1 MEAALPEGN
10 GQATA
15 RRLGEAF
22 ADLVLP
28 PLCLACNGR
37 VGSQGALCLE
47 CWQRVRFLGPPLC
60 EACGLPFDLPA
71 APAR

>member
-10 GQATA
+10 GQSTA

-28 PLCLACNGR
+28 PLC
-37 VGSQGALCLE
+37 
-47 CWQRVRFLGPPLC
+47 
-60 EACGLPFDLPA
+60 EACCLPFDLPA
-71 APAR
+71 VPGTVCGACICRPPPFRRTRAVMQ